1 MKKSDVINF
10 VELLKKA
17 YPDATCSLDFETPF
31 QMVIAVMLSAQCTDE
46 RVNKTT
52 PTLFERCKTIQDFV
66 DIDIKE
72 LEDIVHPCGFYKNKA
87 KNIKLCAK
95 QVLENF
101 NGEVPDNMED
111 LQSLAGVGRKSANV
125 VMLEAFNKPQGIAV
139 DTHAKRI
146 SNLIGLSKESD
157 PSKIEQDLIKI
168 FPKEY
173 LKDINHLFVWHGR
186 ITCVARKPKCDI
198 CPISQYCKS
207 YQKLHKWDRTN
218 LYHFYVFL
226 CQN

>member
-1 MKKSDVINF
+1 MNKENSIKLIES
-10 VELLKKA
+10 LRQA

-31 QMVIAVMLSAQCTDE
+31 QLVIAVMLSAQCTDE

-52 PTLFERCKTIQDFV
+52 PQLFKRCKTIQDFAN
-66 DIDIKE
+66 IDINE
-72 LEDIVHPCGFYKNKA
+72 LERIIHPCGFYKNKA

-101 NGEVPDNMED
+101 NGKVPRTMEE
-111 LQSLAGVGRKSANV
+111 LTTLAGIGRKSANV
-125 VMLEAFNKPQGIAV
+125 IMLEVFNNPQGIAV

-146 SNLIGLSKESD
+146 SNLIGLSTKKE
-157 PSKIEQDLIKI
+157 PEKIEQDLLKL

-186 ITCVARKPKCDI
+186 NTCIARRPKCDS
-198 CPISQYCKS
+198 CSVKNFCS
-207 YQKLHKWDRTN
+207 Y
-218 LYHFYVFL
+218 FL
-226 CQN
+226 KTFN